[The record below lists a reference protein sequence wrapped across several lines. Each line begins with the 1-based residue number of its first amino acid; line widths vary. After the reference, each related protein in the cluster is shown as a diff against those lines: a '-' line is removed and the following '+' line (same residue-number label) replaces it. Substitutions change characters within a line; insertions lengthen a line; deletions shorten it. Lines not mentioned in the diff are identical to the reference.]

1 MENGTEYNVLDYMYS
16 QPQDSEE
23 YKLTYTLHEWWYL
36 NCNSGKRWVRVCE
49 KRMSTTSWQ
58 SIF

>member
-36 NCNSGKRWVRVCE
+36 NCDPGMRILNYIKL
-49 KRMSTTSWQ
+49 M
-58 SIF
+58 IL